1 MSLLNY
7 DAIVMSGGGMK
18 GFALLGAIQYM
29 IDNKLIGDIKYYSG
43 TSIGAVICYFLAIGY
58 TPIEMVVYIIS
69 NNVFDKKDYKG
80 IDSILN
86 GEGIYDFSIYSS
98 HFKKMSID
106 KIGYIPTFKDLYE
119 KMGVILF
126 TCTYNITK
134 KKKEYI
140 SFYTYP
146 DMSCIDAITVSSS
159 LPFIF
164 NDCIYKNEYFIDGGF
179 VDNCPFFPI
188 VTSENGKSLRIVI
201 FNTQTNVSNEY
212 EKLVDKIFM
221 LLTIPIEELQTI
233 QLKDMTENCTYIPIQ
248 IDSINFY
255 DFHINH
261 SKKLELFSVGYNSVK
276 NFLLK

>member
-1 MSLLNY
+1 MSINY
-7 DAIVMSGGGMK
+7 NAIVMSGGGMK

-29 IDNKLIGDIKYYSG
+29 IDNKLIGDVKYYSG

-58 TPIEMVVYIIS
+58 SPIEMVVYIIT
-69 NNVFDKKDYKG
+69 NNVFDKKDHKG

-119 KMGVILF
+119 KMGITLF

-146 DMSCIDAITVSSS
+146 DMNCIDAITVSSS

-164 NDCIYKNEYFIDGGF
+164 NDCIYKDEYFIDGGF
-179 VDNCPFFPI
+179 VDNCPFYPI
-188 VTSENGKSLRIVI
+188 VTSVNCKSLRIII
-201 FNTQTNVSNEY
+201 FNTQTDISNEY
-212 EKLVDKIFM
+212 TKLIDKIFM
-221 LLTIPIEELQTI
+221 LLTIPIEELQNI
-233 QLKDMTENCTYIPIQ
+233 QLKDMNENCTYIQIK

-276 NFLLK
+276 NFLLN